1 MEVEEEE
8 DVALT
13 PQQVLEDSQ
22 DREIITSLADLR
34 AAIEHFSESYFNFKV
49 KGPVDAT
56 LHDAPEE
63 LLSYVGCVA
72 MGGPNGRAGW
82 RQLIEDP
89 MLRKALVCGIVN
101 RVLHEHV
108 VSSLCFGADEAL
120 IGELE
125 AMEQRQV
132 DKDGTGSPHSRPR
145 RSLFFFGHHYS

>member
-1 MEVEEEE
+1 MEEEE